1 MLTKVVELGSVEI
14 LHDKTM
20 QAREDTVVYEADD
33 KGEIVELS
41 RTYNRYVTVPG
52 DDVSGKPQMIQDLA
66 NLLWTPEVIAEY
78 KEKHKSPLPLPL
90 IG

>member
-20 QAREDTVVYEADD
+20 QAREDTVITEDIDSVIT
-33 KGEIVELS
+33 EIS
-41 RTYNRYVTVPG
+41 RTYNRYVVVPG
-52 DDVSGKPQMIQDLA
+52 EDVSKRPQMIQDLA

-78 KEKHKSPLPLPL
+78 KEKHKSPFPLPL